1 MPRRVQREFT
11 SSSESEDS
19 GVDPFAEQ
27 PNKDFVIPDSVGLSD
42 DEEPSPSQY
51 RLQREREDADEPE
64 DEEEEEAMINSDE
77 EHLQE
82 TDPRSAKT
90 GSSKVSSAEAVYTKF
105 INMGRQFIADLED
118 QRKQNLMARKA
129 ARKSLDF
136 DDVRPPR
143 GQPLQV
149 TPPRKTKDLI
159 PESDEEIS
167 MRSGSSRSTRIRL
180 QEKFKIVG
188 CKTF

>member
-1 MPRRVQREFT
+1 MPRRAFQRDFT
-11 SSSESEDS
+11 DSSESDDS
-19 GVDPFAEQ
+19 AVDPFAEQ
-27 PNKDFVIPDSVGLSD
+27 PKKDFVIPDYVGLSD

-64 DEEEEEAMINSDE
+64 EKEKEEEAMINSNE
-77 EHLQE
+77 EHIQE

-105 INMGRQFIADLED
+105 INMGRQFVEDLED
-118 QRKQNLMARKA
+118 QRKQDLMARRA

-143 GQPLQV
+143 GQQLQF
-149 TPPRKTKDLI
+149 TPPRKTRDLI
-159 PESDEEIS
+159 PESDEESS
-167 MRSGSSRSTRIRL
+167 MRSGSSR
-180 QEKFKIVG
+180 
-188 CKTF
+188 